1 MMMMMTAMTNDD
13 GDDANDLIYKSA
25 GWAPTACAVRAN
37 HCVQLTSSN
46 QPTPKW
52 YPWWWRLESDVSL
65 LKLTNRHHYFYDL
78 ANIWNL
84 TAESISCNN
93 VTGQKSQQSN
103 IFNNFSRSVFA
114 LMLPHPPSHLKP
126 NVKRSRQKCRT
137 AKTAKCKKL
146 TGQPQPFLKCT
157 LSPCAI

>member
-1 MMMMMTAMTNDD
+1 MSDYKNVSCTKNPPPPARQLLLVRMRKIMVMMMIMLVMMMMMMMITAMTNDD

-25 GWAPTACAVRAN
+25 GWTPTACAVRAN

-52 YPWWWRLESDVSL
+52 YPWWWRLETDVFL

-84 TAESISCNN
+84 SAESISCNN
-93 VTGQKSQQSN
+93 VTGQKSKCAN
-103 IFNNFSRSVFA
+103 ISKNFLRTVFA
-114 LMLPHPPSHLKP
+114 LM
-126 NVKRSRQKCRT
+126 
-137 AKTAKCKKL
+137 
-146 TGQPQPFLKCT
+146 
-157 LSPCAI
+157 